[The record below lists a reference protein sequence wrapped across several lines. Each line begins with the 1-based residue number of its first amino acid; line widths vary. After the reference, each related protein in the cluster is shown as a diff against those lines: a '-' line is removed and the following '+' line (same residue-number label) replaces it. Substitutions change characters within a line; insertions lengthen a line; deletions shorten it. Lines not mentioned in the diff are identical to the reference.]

1 MNNGSLTTI
10 EQPKGEKMPT
20 KIDPNFKPS
29 DRVYELLVP
38 LLGSIERAR
47 EFCGQELGEFIM
59 YWEGISGKAAA
70 KSNWNSTFHNRMK
83 RVYEY
88 KKEAMARNRSFGGQ
102 QENIFQE
109 IAGGMIAEGQTP
121 PGKKPRRQVRI
132 QSAPIPGEGETMNQA
147 DALAQ
152 LAKMTGRT

>member
-1 MNNGSLTTI
+1 MS
-10 EQPKGEKMPT
+10 K

-38 LLGSIERAR
+38 FLGSVERAR
-47 EFCGQELGEFIM
+47 EFVGHELGAFM
-59 YWEGISGKAAA
+59 LYWEDTGKAKA
-70 KSNWNSTFHNRMK
+70 NWNSTCLNWMK
-83 RVYEY
+83 RQYED

-132 QSAPIPGEGETMNQA
+132 QSAPIPGEGESMSQE